1 MAKRKPVTLFSK
13 YESVKLGKKIL
24 KLIEHFMNQ
33 LFIFPLR
40 SVLGPATDLDDFRD
54 IVIEPTIDAFSK
66 MSIFIGNKK
75 YKEDFI

>member
-1 MAKRKPVTLFSK
+1 
-13 YESVKLGKKIL
+13 
-24 KLIEHFMNQ
+24 MNQ
-33 LFIFPLR
+33 ILISPLR